1 MSGIDDAPLNGAMSG
16 AMLDDFSDEPEN
28 WPSTETFEVDNEE
41 LAGAAQAEQVELMRQ
56 WFLARFQDPAQETPY
71 ESAEGGYI
79 WIWGGPYEPREELET
94 RFGGVASDEAIE
106 ELVEELYA
114 EVGWQWAPVRRD
126 DEDRYDEQF
135 EVDVDSPSAPLA
147 TLKSR
152 LEQVLSVL
160 PLRGDPYAVEQLP
173 KMAFGAAI
181 SALEAYLWESMVY
194 WTKSDRAVI
203 KGIVANMPELRDQSI
218 KLGDIFAQ
226 YEAIEGRVM
235 LYLQHMVWHRWDKV
249 AQLFLHGLDVRPPSF
264 KPFKEALAKRHD
276 IVHRSGHDIEGN
288 LVSISEDDVRALASD
303 IESFGQELH
312 DRIVDKIAPPD
323 AGANDEF

>member
-1 MSGIDDAPLNGAMSG
+1 MSGIDDAPLDLDLSDSI
-16 AMLDDFSDEPEN
+16 LDDFPDEPEGWATN
-28 WPSTETFEVDNEE
+28 EIFEVDNEE
-41 LAGAAQAEQVELMRQ
+41 LAGADQAEQVELMRQ

-135 EVDVDSPSAPLA
+135 EVDVASPSAPLSA
-147 TLKSR
+147 LKSR
-152 LEQVLSVL
+152 LRQVLSIL

-181 SALEAYLWESMVY
+181 SALEAYLWETMVY
-194 WTKSDRAVI
+194 WTKSNRAVI
-203 KGIVANMPELRDQSI
+203 KGIVSNMPELRDQPI

-226 YEAIEGRVM
+226 HDAIEARVM
-235 LYLQHMVWHRWDKV
+235 LFLKHMVWHRWDKV
-249 AQLFLHGLDVRPPSF
+249 AQLFLHGLDVRAPSF
-264 KPFKEALAKRHD
+264 KPFKDAIAKRHD

-288 LVSISEDDVRALASD
+288 PVSISEDDVSVLASD
-303 IESFGQELH
+303 IESFAQELH
-312 DRIVDKIAPPD
+312 DRIADKVAPPD
-323 AGANDEF
+323 VDADDDF